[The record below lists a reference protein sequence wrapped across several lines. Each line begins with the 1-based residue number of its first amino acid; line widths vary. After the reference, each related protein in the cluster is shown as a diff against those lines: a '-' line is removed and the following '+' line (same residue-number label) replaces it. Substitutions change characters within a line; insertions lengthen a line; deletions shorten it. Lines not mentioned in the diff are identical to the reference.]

1 MSLLLA
7 LGGALFYGA
16 GDFAGGFASKR
27 FPAWGVMAWSQT
39 IGLAALAAGLI
50 LFPAETVTVGDI
62 LWGAAAGVGGAVGI
76 GLLYRAL
83 AEGAMAVV
91 SPVTAATTA
100 VVPVIV
106 DLLTGGELSLL
117 YAVGVGLALVAILAV
132 AWEKSAQR
140 LSPRLLVMAL
150 AAGFGFA
157 LFFISIAQTSEES
170 GFWPLL
176 GARLV
181 TIPLGFTLHRLLE
194 SGSMFGTAGF
204 RWIAAAGLLDMGANL
219 LVAAALQR
227 GPLGIVSVISSLY
240 PVVTALLAVILLR
253 ERLSTTQGGA
263 IVLAMVAVVLLV
275 L

>member
-106 DLLTGGELSLL
+106 DLVTGGELSLL
-117 YAVGVGLALVAILAV
+117 SAVGVGLALVAILAV
-132 AWEKSAQR
+132 AWEKSARR

-150 AAGFGFA
+150 VAGFGFA
-157 LFFISIAQTSEES
+157 LFFIFIAQTSEES
-170 GFWPLL
+170 GFWPLV

-219 LVAAALQR
+219 FVAAALQR

-253 ERLSTTQGGA
+253 ERLSTTQVGA
-263 IVLAMVAVVLLV
+263 VVLAMLAVVLLV